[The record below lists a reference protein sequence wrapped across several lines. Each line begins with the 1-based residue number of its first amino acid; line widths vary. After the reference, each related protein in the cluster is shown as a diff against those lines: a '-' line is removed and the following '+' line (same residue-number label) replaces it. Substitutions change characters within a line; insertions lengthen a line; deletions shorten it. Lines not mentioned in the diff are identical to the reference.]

1 MPSPESRVVI
11 DGSFDDWRGVVP
23 AMAADGWSIR
33 QRSDPHFVY
42 LQIDLPAPTNVLG
55 YEGTM
60 SLDFDSFSIDF
71 SPLAD
76 NGRLQEGAL
85 VRAGTKRS
93 DTYPLDFVML
103 PTHRTQRVE
112 MRIARGRQIDGA
124 ATPTFTG
131 PSYSAHI
138 ELHDQNGKL
147 TRTLPSFTASLSP
160 AAPLTIAD
168 APIDP
173 LARTAGTAFR
183 VLEWNVANEGI
194 QARPDHFRRVIIAN
208 DPDVLILNEVGG
220 VIGAQGV
227 RAFLATITSARSNTP
242 WQFTYGGGGGYQRT
256 VIAARGTVSEFP
268 EFRFINF
275 PENEVATWF
284 SGVPTA
290 TQDRE
295 RNSIRNGVATGGA
308 AVTIG
313 GKRMAVFGVD
323 LQSAGNRMGSWQ
335 EARRQAEARIVR
347 DLGSRVIRERGPFD
361 AVLLGGDHN
370 LVGTRDPLTIDI
382 ETGMA
387 FNGRLLDAAE
397 LLQLDHATA
406 ATWDG
411 SSGPFPPGRLDW
423 FTYSS
428 ARLEVAGGFVFDA
441 GDLSE
446 HWRTVH
452 GLQADDSKKS
462 SDHRPLVV
470 DLKWK

>member
-1 MPSPESRVVI
+1 MSIE
-11 DGSFDDWRGVVP
+11 FDDF
-23 AMAADGWSIR
+23 A
-33 QRSDPHFVY
+33 
-42 LQIDLPAPTNVLG
+42 L
-55 YEGTM
+55 
-60 SLDFDSFSIDF
+60 DF
-71 SPLAD
+71 SPMGDA
-76 NGRLQEGAL
+76 GRLQDGAFIR
-85 VRAGTKRS
+85 VGTKRG

-103 PTHRTQRVE
+103 PTYRAQRVE
-112 MRIARGRQIDGA
+112 MRVARGRKLDDTLPA
-124 ATPTFTG
+124 TFTG
-131 PSYSAHI
+131 PSYHARIALRDPSGT
-138 ELHDQNGKL
+138 LV
-147 TRTLPSFTASLSP
+147 RTTASFTASLGP
-160 AAPLTIAD
+160 AAPLTTAD
-168 APIDP
+168 APSDP

-194 QARPDHFRRVIIAN
+194 KARPDHFRRVMIAN

-220 VIGAQGV
+220 VIGADGV
-227 RAFLATITSARSNTP
+227 REFLATITSARSSTP

-256 VIAARGTVSEFP
+256 VIAARGTVTEFP
-268 EFRFINF
+268 EFKFINF
-275 PENEVATWF
+275 PENEIATWF

-308 AVTIG
+308 TVTID
-313 GKRMAVFGVD
+313 GKRLAVFGVD
-323 LQSAGNRMGSWQ
+323 LQSAGNRLGAWQ

-347 DLGSRVIRERGPFD
+347 DLASRMIRERGPFD

-370 LVGTRDPLTIDI
+370 LVGTREPLTIDQ
-382 ETGMA
+382 ETGRA

-411 SSGPFPPGRLDW
+411 STGPFPPGRLDW
-423 FTYSS
+423 FTYSG
-428 ARLEVAGGFVFDA
+428 ARLEVAGGYVFDV
-441 GDLSE
+441 GDLSD

-470 DLKWK
+470 DLKWRNAP